1 MNALGSS
8 MQSYLFPQRSQTK
21 APLQIMPLESILP
34 RCLFFIHH
42 LFVQNLVWIL
52 VEFFAV
58 LSHLAPPGHG
68 GGAESLAET
77 IAPVSKK
84 LRKGKHLAAADGSPA
99 LHSASKT
106 QHVPSLKGVSHIKHL
121 FTPLSVIPKK
131 GLVEAEM
138 LLLRDLVKQ
147 GCARETRMG
156 FRVVGGDNAAEAL
169 ASVTKR
175 QLRRHGLISV
185 TNDSIEHRNLLAVHH
200 VNKKPGLSTVLAAL
214 KQFRE
219 LSMSSLMP
227 ASKVWDAA
235 PWKL

>member
-1 MNALGSS
+1 M
-8 MQSYLFPQRSQTK
+8 
-21 APLQIMPLESILP
+21 
-34 RCLFFIHH
+34 
-42 LFVQNLVWIL
+42 
-52 VEFFAV
+52 
-58 LSHLAPPGHG
+58 GH
-68 GGAESLAET
+68 
-77 IAPVSKK
+77 VN
-84 LRKGKHLAAADGSPA
+84 
-99 LHSASKT
+99 
-106 QHVPSLKGVSHIKHL
+106 V
-121 FTPLSVIPKK
+121 
-131 GLVEAEM
+131 
-138 LLLRDLVKQ
+138 
-147 GCARETRMG
+147 MG

-219 LSMSSLMP
+219 LSMSSLQP